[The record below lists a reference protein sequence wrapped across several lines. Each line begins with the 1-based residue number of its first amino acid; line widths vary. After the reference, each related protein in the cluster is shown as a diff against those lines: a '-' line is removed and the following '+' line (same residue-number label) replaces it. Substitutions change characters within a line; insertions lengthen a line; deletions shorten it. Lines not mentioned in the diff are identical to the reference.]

1 MLIQIDHHSGVPA
14 YRQLIEQIKLQ
25 IALGELSPG
34 DSLPSTRNLS
44 AEIDLNPM
52 TISKA
57 YSLLERDGIVVRQRG
72 KPLAVAAASIQEQAQ
87 TVRAT
92 LRDAL
97 APAAALSHQL
107 GFSEEE
113 ALETFRTLLK
123 QRNPS

>member
-34 DSLPSTRNLS
+34 DPLPSTRALS

-57 YSLLERDGIVVRQRG
+57 YSLLERDGHLVRQRG
-72 KPLAVAAASIQEQAQ
+72 KPLTVAASSAEEQTCSIQN
-87 TVRAT
+87 T
-92 LRDAL
+92 LREAL

-107 GFSEEE
+107 GLSKEE
-113 ALETFRTLLK
+113 ALETFRALLN
-123 QRNPS
+123 QTNPS